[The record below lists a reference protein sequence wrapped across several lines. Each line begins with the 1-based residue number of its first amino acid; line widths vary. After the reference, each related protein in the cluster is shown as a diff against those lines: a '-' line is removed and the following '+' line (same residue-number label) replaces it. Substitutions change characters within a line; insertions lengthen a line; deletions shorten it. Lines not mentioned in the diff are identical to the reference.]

1 MTTPMGPDFI
11 ALQVRDLAA
20 SRKFYVEIFGFD
32 PAPQSPPGA
41 VVFKTAPIPLALRE
55 PIRPLPET
63 GPLGVGMVLWIAC
76 ADADVLH
83 DLILARGGAILSP
96 PADGPFGRFFVTADP
111 DGYAITF
118 HTARTTAASAPA

>member
-1 MTTPMGPDFI
+1 MTAPIGPDFI

-20 SRKFYVEIFGFD
+20 SRKFYIEVFGFD
-32 PAPQSPPGA
+32 VAPQGPAHAA
-41 VVFKTAPIPLALRE
+41 VSRTRPIALALRE

-76 ADADVLH
+76 DDAEALH
-83 DLILARGGAILSP
+83 ALVVERGGRILSP
-96 PADGPFGRFFVTADP
+96 PADSPFGRFFVAADP

-118 HTARTTAASAPA
+118 HTKTP